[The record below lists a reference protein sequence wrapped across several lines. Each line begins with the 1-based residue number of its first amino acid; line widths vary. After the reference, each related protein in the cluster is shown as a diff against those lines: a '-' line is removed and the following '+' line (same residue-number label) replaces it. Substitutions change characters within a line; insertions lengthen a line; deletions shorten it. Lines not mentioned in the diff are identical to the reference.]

1 MTKLARRFAIAALAC
16 ASLLA
21 APALAEW
28 TEWDQADELGW
39 VEGEADAPL
48 TVIEYFSPTCSH
60 CKEFADE
67 VMSKVESDYIATGK
81 VRWVLREWIRNDAD
95 KIIVTQARCLD
106 NDKGLAFL
114 KDVMAHQD
122 DIFVAAQIGTLQGTL
137 IGIGQPYGIT
147 DQEKFDTCY
156 KDMNTRFDMV
166 EVEKSSD
173 HYGVHATPTFVVDGK
188 TYDATVAM
196 MTEDGF
202 TAFLDKELAKIPAA
216 TN

>member
-1 MTKLARRFAIAALAC
+1 MTRLAHRLAIAALAC

-28 TEWDQADELGW
+28 TEWSQADELGW
-39 VEGEADAPL
+39 VEGNADAPL

-60 CKEFADE
+60 CKEFADD
-67 VMSKVESDYIATGK
+67 VMPAVERDYIATGK
-81 VRWVLREWIRNDAD
+81 VRFVQREYVRNSAD
-95 KIIVTQARCLD
+95 KTIITQARCLD

-137 IGIGQPYGIT
+137 VGISTPYGIT
-147 DQEKFDTCY
+147 DLDQSDTCY
-156 KDMNTRFDMV
+156 KDMNIRFDMV
-166 EVEKSSD
+166 SVEESSD
-173 HYGVHATPTFVVDGK
+173 HYGVYATPTFIVDGK
-188 TYDATVAM
+188 AYEATTNM
-196 MTEDGF
+196 MTEAGF
-202 TAFLDKELAKIPAA
+202 TAFLDAQLAKKQAA